1 MPVMDA
7 LREVHAVNILHRDI
21 SPDNIFIN
29 KKGQV
34 ILIDFGAARQ
44 AIGEKGRSLSIILK
58 PGYAPEEQYRTKGI
72 QGPWTDIYAIAA
84 TYYHLITGH
93 QPPEALERL
102 VEDPLELPSGLG
114 VAISGNEE
122 KALLKALAVRA
133 ADRFQTIDDF
143 QNSLLGEG
151 PAAGFKAAPVP
162 VAVSSE
168 RPSPA
173 SAGAAL
179 AVKSKLPMKLVA
191 IAAAAVLLIGGSLL
205 AYNIFAAG
213 GENMIMLA
221 PGANSAVSVEDV
233 NKARELMRETDLLL
247 VQLECPVETVAAAI
261 ELAKAYNVP
270 VVLNPAPA
278 QPLSRAYF
286 ENVDYLT
293 PNETE
298 LMLLTGEQKID
309 KAIRKLQNWGV
320 RHLII
325 TLGANGAR
333 VVSGTMDEHLPAYEI
348 TAVDTTAAGD
358 AFNGALAMALAE
370 KKPLREA
377 VHYGIAA
384 GALATTIRGAQPSL
398 PVREAVENLMRGQK
412 INFD

>member
-1 MPVMDA
+1 MAKILVVGSINMDLVVQVPHPPEPGETVMGGDFQTFPGGKGSNQA
-7 LREVHAVNILHRDI
+7 VAASRMGAEVTMVGRVGND
-21 SPDNIFIN
+21 
-29 KKGQV
+29 
-34 ILIDFGAARQ
+34 DFGDTL
-44 AIGEKGRSLSIILK
+44 IKG
-58 PGYAPEEQYRTKGI
+58 
-72 QGPWTDIYAIAA
+72 
-84 TYYHLITGH
+84 
-93 QPPEALERL
+93 L
-102 VEDPLELPSGLG
+102 VENKIKTTHVIKDSQEPTGI
-114 VAISGNEE
+114 AMI
-122 KALLKALAVRA
+122 AV
-133 ADRFQTIDDF
+133 
-143 QNSLLGEG
+143 
-151 PAAGFKAAPVP
+151 
-162 VAVSSE
+162 
-168 RPSPA
+168 
-173 SAGAAL
+173 
-179 AVKSKLPMKLVA
+179 
-191 IAAAAVLLIGGSLL
+191 
-205 AYNIFAAG
+205 AAG
-213 GENMIMLA
+213 GENMIVLA

-261 ELAKAYNVP
+261 ELAKAYDVP

-278 QPLSRAYF
+278 QPLSRTF
-286 ENVDYLT
+286 LEKVDYLT

-333 VVSGTMDEHLPAYEI
+333 VVSGTTDEHLPAYEI

-358 AFNGALAMALAE
+358 AFNGVLAMALAE

-412 INFD
+412 INFE